1 MESSPWEIIVLK
13 PTPVFFAFL
22 ASQLP
27 QSDLPPPELLH
38 VDNTAYAIRRQATDE
53 ATLDEIEKHFVR
65 MFRYEI
71 SRWLGAEARNP
82 IEGSFLDFLCCFKF
96 ELHTHLVVM
105 EPSFNQGK
113 QLIRIKPRSIL
124 LQWMKSIVQGN
135 EDLVNVLEHVTL
147 TRLAENATVL
157 IKNFTDLKTIK
168 PFLKAYYSLLFEA
181 EMQRMGSDPAQW
193 PCIDSYAT
201 FCRYFV
207 IEMHTRL
214 IHLHEGE

>member
-13 PTPVFFAFL
+13 PTPVFFSFL

-27 QSDLPPPELLH
+27 ESDLPAPDLLH
-38 VDNTAYAIRRQATDE
+38 VDNTAYAIRRQPNDE
-53 ATLDEIEKHFVR
+53 ATLDEIEKHFVHI
-65 MFRYEI
+65 FRHEI
-71 SRWLGAEARNP
+71 SRWLGPEARNG
-82 IEGSFLDFLCCFKF
+82 IEGSFLDLLCCFKF
-96 ELHTHLVVM
+96 ELHSHLIVM

-135 EDLVNVLEHVTL
+135 ADLVNVLEHVTL

-157 IKNFTDLKTIK
+157 VKNFTDLKTIK
-168 PFLKAYYSLLFEA
+168 SFLREYYPLLFEA
-181 EMQRMGSDPAQW
+181 EMQRMGSDLAQW
-193 PCIDSYAT
+193 PCIDSYAA

-207 IEMHTRL
+207 IEMHTQL
-214 IHLHEGE
+214 IHLHQGE